1 MKNKKLSRFKTM
13 WVMLFDYYT
22 GVKMEPSNLWVDMM
36 HSIVEFKMKVLEE
49 LLRVLSPN
57 RRIFVTAASLD
68 SKMLQLILFILF
80 RRVNL
85 SFV

>member
-1 MKNKKLSRFKTM
+1 
-13 WVMLFDYYT
+13 MLVDYYT
-22 GVKMEPSNLWVDMM
+22 GVKMEPSGLWVDMM
-36 HSIVEFKMKVLEE
+36 YSIVEFKMKVLEE

-68 SKMLQLILFILF
+68 SKMLQLILLILF

-85 SFV
+85 LFV

>member
-1 MKNKKLSRFKTM
+1 M
-13 WVMLFDYYT
+13 MLFDYYT

-36 HSIVEFKMKVLEE
+36 YSIVAFKMKVLEE
-49 LLRVLSPN
+49 LLRALLPN

-68 SKMLQLILFILF
+68 SKMLQLILFVLF

-85 SFV
+85 SFM